1 MIGRN
6 PCRDRREQIINHFQ
20 FLVRDLKS
28 RGFFCRG
35 GGARSRFGRGGCNIF
50 GRNSIRP
57 CRLMRN
63 THGTLPLTFGGIACR
78 GIPNI
83 KVTFGLFKFM
93 IDNDRTIAQD
103 EEN

>member
-1 MIGRN
+1 M
-6 PCRDRREQIINHFQ
+6 
-20 FLVRDLKS
+20 RDLKS

-35 GGARSRFGRGGCNIF
+35 GGARRVGGGGCYIF
-50 GRNSIRP
+50 GRNPIGPR
-57 CRLMRN
+57 RLMRN

-83 KVTFGLFKFM
+83 KVTFGLFKLI